1 MAANKS
7 LHIVM
12 YPWFA
17 YGHMIPFLHL
27 SNKLAENGHTVTY
40 ILPPKAITRLQNLNQ
55 NPNQI
60 TFQTI
65 TVPQVDGL
73 PVGAENVTDIP
84 DITLHTHLATAFD
97 RTRPEFESIV
107 ESIKPD
113 VILYDVAYWVP
124 EVAAKV
130 EAKSVAYSVVSA
142 ASVSLSKS
150 MTDKMGTPTKP
161 LTEEERKKKFAQY
174 PHLIQLYGPFGEGI
188 TMYDRLTGMLSKG
201 DAVACRTCREI
212 EGKYCQYLST
222 QYNKKVLLTG
232 PVLPE
237 PDVGATLDAPWAE
250 WLTQFKPGSVLF
262 CAFGSQFFLEK
273 DQFQEIVLGLE
284 MTKLPFLMAV
294 QPPKGCATVEEAFP
308 EGFAERLKN
317 RGAVTSKWVQ
327 QPVILTHPS
336 VGCFVNHCA
345 FGTMW
350 EALLSEKQL
359 VMIPQLGDQIL
370 NTKMLADELK
380 VGVEVERGD
389 GGWVSKESLCKA
401 IKSVM
406 DEDSEIGASI
416 KKNHENLRITLA
428 SKDLMANYMDSF
440 IKDLQALVG

>member
-1 MAANKS
+1 MASKT

-27 SNKLAENGHTVTY
+27 SNKLAETGHKVTY
-40 ILPPKAITRLQNLNQ
+40 VLPPKALPRLRDLNLN
-55 NPNQI
+55 PTQI
-60 TFQTI
+60 SFVTI
-65 TVPQVDGL
+65 SVPHVEGL
-73 PVGAENVTDIP
+73 PEGAQNVTDIP
-84 DITLHTHLATAFD
+84 DITQHTHLATALD
-97 RTRPEFESIV
+97 LTRPEFEEIV
-107 ESIKPD
+107 ASVKPD
-113 VILYDVAYWVP
+113 VIMYDVAYWVAD
-124 EVAAKV
+124 VAEKLG
-130 EAKSVAYSVVSA
+130 AKSVAYSVVSA
-142 ASVSLSKS
+142 ASVSLSK
-150 MTDKMGTPTKP
+150 TVADRVKP
-161 LTEEERKKKFAQY
+161 PEKPMSEEERKKRFAQY

-188 TMYDRLTGMLSKG
+188 TMYDRLTGMLSKC
-201 DAVACRTCREI
+201 DAIACRTCHEF
-212 EGKYCQYLST
+212 EGKYCQYLSS
-222 QYNKKVLLTG
+222 QYDKKVTLTG

-237 PDVGATLDAPWAE
+237 PDVGATLEAPWAE
-250 WLTQFKPGSVLF
+250 WLARFKPGSVLF
-262 CAFGSQFFLEK
+262 CAFGSQFYLEK
-273 DQFQEIVLGLE
+273 DQFQEIILGFE
-284 MTKLPFLMAV
+284 MTNLPFLMAV

-308 EGFAERLKN
+308 EGFAERVKD
-317 RGAVTSKWVQ
+317 RGAVTSQWVQ
-327 QPVILTHPS
+327 QPVILGHPS

-380 VGVEVERGD
+380 VGVEVERGN

-406 DEDSEIGASI
+406 DEDSEIGAVVKQS
-416 KKNHENLRITLA
+416 HEKWRSTLS
-428 SKDLMANYMDSF
+428 SKELMSSYIDSF